1 MEFPTQIILVFR
13 QTKATEKPKGTIKS
27 AVKQTNNNNNFNCH
41 LGELYCICCREKY
54 YLYDISFIISTTNN
68 SFKDYI

>member
-1 MEFPTQIILVFR
+1 MEFPTQIILVFK

-27 AVKQTNNNNNFNCH
+27 AFKQTNNNNNCH
-41 LGELYCICCREKY
+41 LVELYCICCREKY
-54 YLYDISFIISTTNN
+54 YLHDISLIISTTNN